1 MDILKKRLFKY
12 ELFCETYSSSISS
25 TLHIRIRSAVMRTD
39 MGKISVSLVF
49 LCLAV
54 SVLLISTDQEVQAAA
69 PLPRYGRR
77 EEVSYIA
84 VS

>member
-1 MDILKKRLFKY
+1 
-12 ELFCETYSSSISS
+12 
-25 TLHIRIRSAVMRTD
+25 MRTD

>member
-1 MDILKKRLFKY
+1 MNYSVRLIPQARLQHTTF
-12 ELFCETYSSSISS
+12 EFALPLC
-25 TLHIRIRSAVMRTD
+25 VP